1 MSKDETVTEQYDRDD
16 NHFQFAEANAPI
28 DYEPYRQSYKLPEWK
43 DTKGRYAKRP
53 SRDLGTDRNT
63 DKSVYHSRDIM
74 EQEWERIWSKVWLLV
89 GHLNDIPKPNA
100 FMKVDRAH
108 ESVLVVRGEGDS
120 IRAMYN
126 VCQHRGARLVEQ
138 DFGTTKKFVCPFHM
152 WEFSSNGELLKIT
165 DRETFREEALC
176 HNLDLPEVRSAVY
189 RGWIFITFNDDA
201 GPLED
206 YLGSEFLKLSEA
218 YSFENVLRIRD
229 VQQEWPANWKISH
242 EAFIEG
248 YHVQATHPQLRG
260 AVDAYHAQHDLF
272 DNGHGLSIYQF
283 MSPLPQFIRN
293 LPDELAEEHKIFL
306 REAGLTEDEWPKHW
320 SEVPAAIIKA
330 KLAKKD
336 YVLDYSRFSEG
347 QLIDDWNLGIFPTTE
362 MFLHPEGYFIQNW
375 LPHPNDPEKC
385 YYTVQVYAVPGI
397 GELPSFMAVE
407 NADMSG
413 KRVLPRHYID
423 TNDYENLGPV
433 IRQDRELVPRVQKGL
448 HSKGFK
454 GSVYSEQ
461 EIRIRHFFD
470 EYSQYMSG
478 QKG

>member
-108 ESVLVVRGEGDS
+108 ESVLIVRGEGDS

-201 GPLED
+201 GPLEE
-206 YLGSEFLKLSEA
+206 YLGSEFLKLTEA

-229 VQQEWPANWKISH
+229 SKLLM
-242 EAFIEG
+242 F
-248 YHVQATHPQLRG
+248 QAPRDAVAEVLR
-260 AVDAYHAQHDLF
+260 L
-272 DNGHGLSIYQF
+272 
-283 MSPLPQFIRN
+283 
-293 LPDELAEEHKIFL
+293 LPDAEPPTSFPVDGSELLAMQALCHGVVTWQRLEELK
-306 REAGLTEDEWPKHW
+306 RAGACGL
-320 SEVPAAIIKA
+320 
-330 KLAKKD
+330 
-336 YVLDYSRFSEG
+336 
-347 QLIDDWNLGIFPTTE
+347 
-362 MFLHPEGYFIQNW
+362 M
-375 LPHPNDPEKC
+375 
-385 YYTVQVYAVPGI
+385 
-397 GELPSFMAVE
+397 
-407 NADMSG
+407 
-413 KRVLPRHYID
+413 VLPVERM
-423 TNDYENLGPV
+423 LA
-433 IRQDRELVPRVQKGL
+433 
-448 HSKGFK
+448 
-454 GSVYSEQ
+454 
-461 EIRIRHFFD
+461 
-470 EYSQYMSG
+470 
-478 QKG
+478 

>member
-108 ESVLVVRGEGDS
+108 ESVLIVRGEGDS

-201 GPLED
+201 MIGVLTVLRDIGNAKDDYKFVDEARRAKAAAAAAKALPLI
-206 YLGSEFLKLSEA
+206 LKLQVEIGGKKT
-218 YSFENVLRIRD
+218 VW
-229 VQQEWPANWKISH
+229 VQQYDGLQKVLISKV
-242 EAFIEG
+242 EEIKLRMN
-248 YHVQATHPQLRG
+248 QL
-260 AVDAYHAQHDLF
+260 YEQ
-272 DNGHGLSIYQF
+272 
-283 MSPLPQFIRN
+283 
-293 LPDELAEEHKIFL
+293 
-306 REAGLTEDEWPKHW
+306 
-320 SEVPAAIIKA
+320 
-330 KLAKKD
+330 
-336 YVLDYSRFSEG
+336 
-347 QLIDDWNLGIFPTTE
+347 
-362 MFLHPEGYFIQNW
+362 W
-375 LPHPNDPEKC
+375 L
-385 YYTVQVYAVPGI
+385 
-397 GELPSFMAVE
+397 
-407 NADMSG
+407 
-413 KRVLPRHYID
+413 
-423 TNDYENLGPV
+423 
-433 IRQDRELVPRVQKGL
+433 QK
-448 HSKGFK
+448 
-454 GSVYSEQ
+454 
-461 EIRIRHFFD
+461 
-470 EYSQYMSG
+470 
-478 QKG
+478 